1 MKEYLITSGFLD
13 RQRKLILTE
22 DYLEWEN
29 GNLKGQEFT
38 RLDKSDIV
46 DFKHGTE
53 GIVWYKFTVGRQ
65 FSITIKDNNNKEV
78 KILFQSYFGLGKDAH
93 QIYAEIID
101 DVWRLYHSSIVETFL
116 QTFYDQGEIEI
127 QGVTLKNEGIKLRDK
142 MGLIPWDKVSTKDYY
157 TYFAIYNTD
166 NPDIHSRVSY
176 NEYGTE
182 TLWSAIKS
190 ILKEKTKNTSQEKL

>member
-127 QGVTLKNEGIKLRDK
+127 QGVTLKNEGIKLRD
-142 MGLIPWDKVSTKDYY
+142 G
-157 TYFAIYNTD
+157 TD
-166 NPDIHSRVSY
+166 PL
-176 NEYGTE
+176 G
-182 TLWSAIKS
+182 
-190 ILKEKTKNTSQEKL
+190 

>member
-1 MKEYLITSGFLD
+1 M
-13 RQRKLILTE
+13 
-22 DYLEWEN
+22 
-29 GNLKGQEFT
+29 
-38 RLDKSDIV
+38 
-46 DFKHGTE
+46 
-53 GIVWYKFTVGRQ
+53 YKFTVGRQ

>member
-101 DVWRLYHSSIVETFL
+101 DIWRLYHSSIVETFL

>member
-101 DVWRLYHSSIVETFL
+101 DVW
-116 QTFYDQGEIEI
+116 
-127 QGVTLKNEGIKLRDK
+127 
-142 MGLIPWDKVSTKDYY
+142 
-157 TYFAIYNTD
+157 
-166 NPDIHSRVSY
+166 
-176 NEYGTE
+176 
-182 TLWSAIKS
+182 
-190 ILKEKTKNTSQEKL
+190 

>member
-13 RQRKLILTE
+13 WQRKLILTE

>member
-116 QTFYDQGEIEI
+116 QTFYDQGEIEN